1 MKRLFLTLLAAT
13 VCCGGLF
20 AQDLDSLLGTMSRR
34 EKIAQLIFE
43 AVESREDPALRA
55 RQEGWIREGLGGLIV
70 MDDILADN
78 LQMINEL
85 QALARIP
92 MLVSI
97 DGEWGAAMRFYEYA
111 AFPRAMQLGALADP
125 ALVEEAGRVIG
136 SELRDIK
143 IFANYAPVV
152 DVNNNPRNP
161 VINTR
166 SFGENPWKVAEWGA
180 AYMRGMQ
187 AAGVFGAAKHFP
199 GHGDTDVDSHKGLP
213 VLLFDRARLDS
224 LELVPFRRLIAE
236 GVAMVMVGH
245 LSIPALDSTGTPASL
260 SKPIVTGLLRNEL
273 GFQGVIITD
282 ALGMEG
288 VAAAGDDAALL
299 AYEAGADILLMPRD
313 TRHTIDALDALF
325 RRGAL
330 DERDLDT
337 RVRRVLSLKARSGM
351 LAPSYSP
358 FVDTAGIAARARR
371 PESEVGIQEMQD
383 RSTDIALQSRRPE
396 SEAGMLSPGYS
407 PYVDTTGIALRA
419 RRPESEA
426 IIQKLCDRSM
436 TVVQGRLSRPLRL
449 RRYMAL
455 TTRPRVAYVAFIA
468 ATPESAEFEAELLR
482 HGRIT
487 RFDLPGDATPAQ
499 IDSVGELL
507 RGYRDVIV
515 GIHSGLPRPRSG
527 GPQRFATID
536 PSQLARIAAWSGKRS
551 AIRHGRHPSVDN
563 DNRSANGPRRRGPG
577 HRHRLHC
584 VYFGNPYDL
593 NHLPVFDR
601 FKTFIIAYAD
611 TRFNNI
617 AAARALTEPASA
629 QGSLPVAAGPFPS
642 GHHSNRIR

>member
-1 MKRLFLTLLAAT
+1 MAAT

-20 AQDLDSLLGTMSRR
+20 AQAPDSLLGTMTRR

-43 AVESREDPALRA
+43 AIESREDPALRA

-85 QALARIP
+85 QTLSRIP

-111 AFPRAMQLGALADP
+111 AFPRAMQLGALSDP
-125 ALVEEAGRVIG
+125 SLVEAAGRVIG

-166 SFGENPWKVAEWGA
+166 SFGENPWKVAEMGA

-187 AAGVFGAAKHFP
+187 AAGVFGSAKHFP

-224 LELVPFRRLIAE
+224 LELLPFRRLIAE

-313 TRHTIDALDALF
+313 TRHTIDALDAAF
-325 RRGAL
+325 RRGEL
-330 DERDLDT
+330 DERDLDA
-337 RVRRVLSLKARSGM
+337 RVRRVLALKEKAGM
-351 LAPSYSP
+351 LAPGYSP
-358 FVDTAGIAARARR
+358 FVDT
-371 PESEVGIQEMQD
+371 V
-383 RSTDIALQSRRPE
+383 
-396 SEAGMLSPGYS
+396 
-407 PYVDTTGIALRA
+407 GIALRA

-426 IIQKLCDRSM
+426 VIQELCDRSM
-436 TVVQGRLSRPLRL
+436 TVVQGRLRRPLRL
-449 RRYMAL
+449 HRHLAF
-455 TTRPRVAYVAFIA
+455 TTRPRVAYVAFNA

-482 HGRIT
+482 HGRVA

-536 PSQLARIAAWSGKRS
+536 PSQLECIAAW
-551 AIRHGRHPSVDN
+551 N
-563 DNRSANGPRRRGPG
+563 RRGLG
-577 HRHRLHC
+577 RRHRIHA

-593 NHLPVFDR
+593 NKLPVFKR

-629 QGSLPVAAGPFPS
+629 QGSLPVAAGSHPA
-642 GHHSNRIR
+642 GYHSNRSY

>member
-1 MKRLFLTLLAAT
+1 MAAT

-43 AVESREDPALRA
+43 AIESREDPALRA

-111 AFPRAMQLGALADP
+111 AFPRAMQLGALPDP
-125 ALVEEAGRVIG
+125 SLVEVAGRVIG

-166 SFGENPWKVAEWGA
+166 SFGENPRKVAEWGA

-245 LSIPALDSTGTPASL
+245 LSIPALDNTGTPASL

-330 DERDLDT
+330 DERDLDA
-337 RVRRVLSLKARSGM
+337 RVRRVLALKSRAGM
-351 LAPSYSP
+351 LSPGYSP
-358 FVDTAGIAARARR
+358 FVDTTEIAVRARR
-371 PESEVGIQEMQD
+371 PESEVGIQEMQGRSSDIALQARRPESEAGIQELSD
-383 RSTDIALQSRRPE
+383 RSTDIALQSRRPGT
-396 SEAGMLSPGYS
+396 EAGMLSPGYS
-407 PYVDTTGIALRA
+407 PFVDTTGIALRA

-436 TVVQGRLSRPLRL
+436 TVVQGRLRRPLRL

-455 TTRPRVAYVAFIA
+455 TTRPRVAYVAFNA
-468 ATPESAEFEAELLR
+468 ASPESAEFEAELLR
-482 HGRIT
+482 HGRVT

-499 IDSVGELL
+499 IDSVGALL

-536 PSQLARIAAWSGKRS
+536 PSQLARIAAW
-551 AIRHGRHPSVDN
+551 N
-563 DNRSANGPRRRGPG
+563 RRGLG
-577 HRHRLHC
+577 RRHRLHC

>member
-1 MKRLFLTLLAAT
+1 
-13 VCCGGLF
+13 
-20 AQDLDSLLGTMSRR
+20 MSRR

-70 MDDILADN
+70 MDDVLADN

-125 ALVEEAGRVIG
+125 ALVEAAGRVIG

-187 AAGVFGAAKHFP
+187 AAGVFGSAKHFP

-288 VAAAGDDAALL
+288 VAAASDDAALL

-330 DERDLDT
+330 DERDLDA
-337 RVRRVLSLKARSGM
+337 RVRRVLALKARAGM
-351 LAPSYSP
+351 LAPGYSP
-358 FVDTAGIAARARR
+358 FVDTTGVTARARR
-371 PESEVGIQEMQD
+371 PESKAVIQE
-383 RSTDIALQSRRPE
+383 
-396 SEAGMLSPGYS
+396 
-407 PYVDTTGIALRA
+407 
-419 RRPESEA
+419 
-426 IIQKLCDRSM
+426 LCDRSM
-436 TVVQGRLSRPLRL
+436 TVVQGRLRRPLRL
-449 RRYMAL
+449 HRHMAL
-455 TTRPRVAYVAFIA
+455 TTRPRVAYVAFNA

-482 HGRIT
+482 HGRVT
-487 RFDLPGDATPAQ
+487 RFDLPGDATPEQ
-499 IDSVGELL
+499 IDSVGALL

-536 PSQLARIAAWSGKRS
+536 PSQLARIAAL
-551 AIRHGRHPSVDN
+551 N
-563 DNRSANGPRRRGPG
+563 RRGLG

-593 NHLPVFDR
+593 NRFVIPGPDPESNLIQR

-629 QGSLPVAAGPFPS
+629 QGSLPVAAGPHPA
-642 GHHSNRIR
+642 GYHSNRLR

>member
-1 MKRLFLTLLAAT
+1 
-13 VCCGGLF
+13 
-20 AQDLDSLLGTMSRR
+20 
-34 EKIAQLIFE
+34 
-43 AVESREDPALRA
+43 
-55 RQEGWIREGLGGLIV
+55 
-70 MDDILADN
+70 
-78 LQMINEL
+78 
-85 QALARIP
+85 
-92 MLVSI
+92 
-97 DGEWGAAMRFYEYA
+97 
-111 AFPRAMQLGALADP
+111 
-125 ALVEEAGRVIG
+125 
-136 SELRDIK
+136 IK

-166 SFGENPWKVAEWGA
+166 SFDENPWKVAEWGA

-187 AAGVFGAAKHFP
+187 AAGVFGSAKHFP
-199 GHGDTDVDSHKGLP
+199 GPGDTDVDSHKGLP
-213 VLLFDRARLDS
+213 VLLFDRSRLDS

-330 DERDLDT
+330 DERDLDA
-337 RVRRVLSLKARSGM
+337 RVRRVLTLKARAGM
-351 LAPSYSP
+351 LAPGYSP
-358 FVDTAGIAARARR
+358 FVDTTGVTARARR
-371 PESEVGIQEMQD
+371 PESEAVIQE
-383 RSTDIALQSRRPE
+383 
-396 SEAGMLSPGYS
+396 
-407 PYVDTTGIALRA
+407 
-419 RRPESEA
+419 
-426 IIQKLCDRSM
+426 LCDRSM
-436 TVVQGRLSRPLRL
+436 TVVQGRLRRPLRL
-449 RRYMAL
+449 HRHMAL
-455 TTRPRVAYVAFIA
+455 TTRPRVAYVAFNA

-482 HGRIT
+482 HGRVT
-487 RFDLPGDATPAQ
+487 RFDLPGDATPEQ
-499 IDSVGELL
+499 IDSVGALL

-536 PSQLARIAAWSGKRS
+536 PSQLARIATWSGKRS
-551 AIRHGRHPSVDN
+551 AATP
-563 DNRSANGPRRRGPG
+563 NGPRRRGPG

-593 NHLPVFDR
+593 NRFVIPGPESSVIPGPDPESNLIQR
-601 FKTFIIAYAD
+601 FKTFIIAYSD

-629 QGSLPVAAGPFPS
+629 QGSLPVAAGPHPA
-642 GHHSNRIR
+642 GYHSNRLR

>member
-1 MKRLFLTLLAAT
+1 MAAT

-20 AQDLDSLLGTMSRR
+20 AQDPDSLLGTMTRR

-43 AVESREDPALRA
+43 AIESQEDPALRA
-55 RQEGWIREGLGGLIV
+55 RKEGWIREGLGGLIV

-78 LQMINEL
+78 MQMVNEL

-111 AFPRAMQLGALADP
+111 AFPRAMQLGALSDP
-125 ALVEEAGRVIG
+125 SLVEAAGRVIG

-166 SFGENPWKVAEWGA
+166 SFGENPWKVAEMGA

-187 AAGVFGAAKHFP
+187 AAGVFGSAKHFP

-213 VLLFDRARLDS
+213 VLLFDRVRLDS

-313 TRHTIDALDALF
+313 TRHTIDALDAAF
-325 RRGAL
+325 RRGEL
-330 DERDLDT
+330 DERDLDA
-337 RVRRVLSLKARSGM
+337 RVRRVLALKEKAGM
-351 LAPSYSP
+351 LAPDYSP
-358 FVDTAGIAARARR
+358 FVDTAGIAF
-371 PESEVGIQEMQD
+371 
-383 RSTDIALQSRRPE
+383 
-396 SEAGMLSPGYS
+396 
-407 PYVDTTGIALRA
+407 RA

-426 IIQKLCDRSM
+426 VIQELCDRSM
-436 TVVQGRLSRPLRL
+436 TVVQGRLRRPLRL
-449 RRYMAL
+449 HRHLAL
-455 TTRPRVAYVAFIA
+455 TTRPRVAYVAFNA

-482 HGRIT
+482 HGRVA

-536 PSQLARIAAWSGKRS
+536 PSQLEGIAAW
-551 AIRHGRHPSVDN
+551 N
-563 DNRSANGPRRRGPG
+563 RRGLG
-577 HRHRLHC
+577 RRHRIHA

-593 NHLPVFDR
+593 NKLPVFKR

-617 AAARALTEPASA
+617 AAARALTVPASA
-629 QGSLPVAAGPFPS
+629 QGSLPVAAGAHPA
-642 GHHSNRIR
+642 GYHSNRLR

>member
-1 MKRLFLTLLAAT
+1 
-13 VCCGGLF
+13 
-20 AQDLDSLLGTMSRR
+20 MSRR

-70 MDDILADN
+70 MDDVLADN

-125 ALVEEAGRVIG
+125 ALVEAAGRVIG

-152 DVNNNPRNP
+152 DVNNNPCNP

-187 AAGVFGAAKHFP
+187 AAGVFGSAKHFP

-330 DERDLDT
+330 DERDLDA
-337 RVRRVLSLKARSGM
+337 RVRRVLALKARAGM
-351 LAPSYSP
+351 LAPGYSP
-358 FVDTAGIAARARR
+358 FVDTTGVTARARR
-371 PESEVGIQEMQD
+371 PESEAV
-383 RSTDIALQSRRPE
+383 
-396 SEAGMLSPGYS
+396 
-407 PYVDTTGIALRA
+407 
-419 RRPESEA
+419 
-426 IIQKLCDRSM
+426 IQKLCDRSM
-436 TVVQGRLSRPLRL
+436 TVVQGRLRRPLRL
-449 RRYMAL
+449 HRHMAL
-455 TTRPRVAYVAFIA
+455 TTRPRVAYVAFNA

-482 HGRIT
+482 HGRVT

-499 IDSVGELL
+499 IDSVGALL
-507 RGYRDVIV
+507 RGFRDVIV
-515 GIHSGLPRPRSG
+515 GIHSGFPRPRSG

-536 PSQLARIAAWSGKRS
+536 PSQLARIAAL
-551 AIRHGRHPSVDN
+551 N
-563 DNRSANGPRRRGPG
+563 RRGLG
-577 HRHRLHC
+577 RRHRLHC

-593 NHLPVFDR
+593 NRLTMFDR

-617 AAARALTEPASA
+617 AAARALTEPACA
-629 QGSLPVAAGPFPS
+629 QGSLPVAAGPHPA
-642 GHHSNRIR
+642 GYHSNRLR

>member
-1 MKRLFLTLLAAT
+1 MAAT

-20 AQDLDSLLGTMSRR
+20 AQAPDSLLGTMTRR

-43 AVESREDPALRA
+43 AIESREDPALRA

-111 AFPRAMQLGALADP
+111 AFPRAMQLGALSDP
-125 ALVEEAGRVIG
+125 ALVEAAGRVIG

-166 SFGENPWKVAEWGA
+166 SFGENPWKVAEMGA

-187 AAGVFGAAKHFP
+187 AAGVFGSAKHFP

-224 LELVPFRRLIAE
+224 LELLPFRRLIAE

-313 TRHTIDALDALF
+313 TRHTIDALDEAF
-325 RRGAL
+325 RRGEL
-330 DERDLDT
+330 DERDLDA
-337 RVRRVLSLKARSGM
+337 RVRRVLALKEKAGM
-351 LAPSYSP
+351 LAPNYSP
-358 FVDTAGIAARARR
+358 FVDTA
-371 PESEVGIQEMQD
+371 
-383 RSTDIALQSRRPE
+383 
-396 SEAGMLSPGYS
+396 
-407 PYVDTTGIALRA
+407 GIALRA

-426 IIQKLCDRSM
+426 VIQELCDRSM
-436 TVVQGRLSRPLRL
+436 TVVQGRLRRPLRL
-449 RRYMAL
+449 HRHMAF
-455 TTRPRVAYVAFIA
+455 TTRPRVAYVAFNA

-482 HGRIT
+482 HGRVT

-499 IDSVGELL
+499 IDSIGELL

-536 PSQLARIAAWSGKRS
+536 PSQLEGIAAW
-551 AIRHGRHPSVDN
+551 N
-563 DNRSANGPRRRGPG
+563 RRGFG
-577 HRHRLHC
+577 RRHRIHA

-593 NHLPVFDR
+593 NRLPVFKR

-617 AAARALTEPASA
+617 AAARALTVPASA
-629 QGSLPVAAGPFPS
+629 QGSLPVAAGSYPA
-642 GHHSNRIR
+642 GYQSNRLR

>member
-1 MKRLFLTLLAAT
+1 MAAT

-20 AQDLDSLLGTMSRR
+20 AQDLDSLLGTLSRR

-70 MDDILADN
+70 MDDVLADN
-78 LQMINEL
+78 MQMINEL
-85 QALARIP
+85 QALAQIP

-111 AFPRAMQLGALADP
+111 AFPRAMQLGALSDP
-125 ALVEEAGRVIG
+125 SLVEAAGRVIG

-166 SFGENPWKVAEWGA
+166 SFGENPWKVAEMGA

-187 AAGVFGAAKHFP
+187 AAGVFGSAKHFP

-282 ALGMEG
+282 ALGMDG

-313 TRHTIDALDALF
+313 TRHTIDALDAAF

-330 DERDLDT
+330 DERDLDA
-337 RVRRVLSLKARSGM
+337 RVRRVLALKARAGM
-351 LAPSYSP
+351 LAPGYSP
-358 FVDTAGIAARARR
+358 FVDTTGIAARARR
-371 PESEVGIQEMQD
+371 PESEAVIQE
-383 RSTDIALQSRRPE
+383 
-396 SEAGMLSPGYS
+396 
-407 PYVDTTGIALRA
+407 
-419 RRPESEA
+419 
-426 IIQKLCDRSM
+426 LCDRSM
-436 TVVQGRLSRPLRL
+436 TVVQGRLRRPLRL
-449 RRYMAL
+449 HRHLAFTL
-455 TTRPRVAYVAFIA
+455 RPRVAYVAFNA
-468 ATPESAEFEAELLR
+468 ATPESAEFEAEMLR
-482 HGRIT
+482 HGRVT

-499 IDSVGELL
+499 IDSVGALL

-527 GPQRFATID
+527 GPQRFATIE
-536 PSQLARIAAWSGKRS
+536 PSQLERIAAWNARRS
-551 AIRHGRHPSVDN
+551 PDGY
-563 DNRSANGPRRRGPG
+563 RRGLL

-593 NHLPVFDR
+593 NRFVIPGPDHSRHAGLDHSRHAGLDHSRHAGLDPASYLIQR

-629 QGSLPVAAGPFPS
+629 QGSLPVAAGPFPA
-642 GHHSNRIR
+642 GYHSNRSY